1 MPDTKTETVTEEPA
15 AVRMEDLA
23 HETARGAVEFSSA
36 IRELAAGTTSPD
48 TAIPL
53 LLLALAQ
60 LQVTGARLGAIQ
72 DVVPAERFEADSG
85 PEADLDAL
93 RINLAT
99 TFQGIDDF
107 TDVVDPVTSMEISR
121 GALSEDLTGIVGAL
135 EHGLAHYEC
144 GRISEAMWWWQFSY
158 LSEWGVRA
166 SATLRVLQTILGHVR
181 MDADEE
187 QAADAEFDALHP

>member
-1 MPDTKTETVTEEPA
+1 MPESQTDVAGPA
-15 AVRMEDLA
+15 TPVPMEDLA
-23 HETARGAVEFSSA
+23 HETAQGAAEFVSA
-36 IRELAAGTTSPD
+36 IRELASGTTNPE

-85 PEADLDAL
+85 PESDLDGL
-93 RINLAT
+93 RVGLADA
-99 TFQGIDDF
+99 FQGIDDF
-107 TDVVDPVTSMEISR
+107 TDLVDPVTSMELSR
-121 GALSEDLTGIVGAL
+121 GAISEDLTGIVSAL
-135 EHGLAHYEC
+135 EHGLAHFGH

-181 MDADEE
+181 MDADDED
-187 QAADAEFDALHP
+187 AADAEFDALHP